1 MTQNVVEYLIDSFI
15 DFKGQEHKIVACAL
29 SQVPEPYDSDYVLSI
44 GRLNTTTNEMDYDS
58 GFTEICRKVSI
69 GISICH
75 PTDKFNEETGKTK
88 AYNKAL
94 HDSKCS
100 TIYTSS
106 RGVISKALVQTLLK
120 QEIEFLKENPD
131 RIIKGYSQEKAK
143 FDKKQTL
150 KNKIKNLSTK
160 ERLVIDLVTKE
171 NVNVLGCLDLIKE
184 AKKAGIKINE

>member
-29 SQVPEPYDSDYVLSI
+29 SQVPEPYDDYYVLSI
-44 GRLNTTTNEMDYDS
+44 GRLNTMTNEMDYDS

-94 HDSKCS
+94 HDPKCS

-160 ERLVIDLVTKE
+160 ERLVIDLATKE
-171 NVNVLGCLDLIKE
+171 NVNVQGCLDLIKE

>member
-29 SQVPEPYDSDYVLSI
+29 SQVPEADDYTLSI
-44 GRLNTTTNEMDYDS
+44 GWVNPMTNEMNYDS
-58 GFTEICRKVSI
+58 TEICRKVSI
-69 GISICH
+69 GISVCH
-75 PTDKFNEETGKTK
+75 PTDKFDEEMGKTK

-94 HDSKCS
+94 HDPKCS

-106 RGVISKALVQTLLK
+106 RGVISKALVQTFLE
-120 QEIEFLKENPD
+120 QEIKFLKENPD

-150 KNKIKNLSTK
+150 ENRIKNLSTK
-160 ERLVIDLVTKE
+160 ERLIIELATTE
-171 NVNVLGCLDLIKE
+171 NVDVQSCLDLIKE
-184 AKKAGIKINE
+184 AKKVGIKINEQN